1 MEEEIQN
8 QEPVLDEETVPEEE
22 EEVIVESEID
32 LTPIINQQVILN
44 EKMETLTLQLTEQN
58 TVLQERLMSMYLFIM
73 LLALLEV
80 RKVFKGIISKVRVK

>member
-1 MEEEIQN
+1 MEEKIQE
-8 QEPVLDEETVPEEE
+8 QDPALDETAAPEEE
-22 EEVIVESEID
+22 VVIESEID
-32 LTPIINQQVILN
+32 LTPIVIQQSITN
-44 EKMETLTLQLTEQN
+44 EKLETLTLQLTEQN

>member
-22 EEVIVESEID
+22 VIVENQID
-32 LTPIINQQVILN
+32 LMDILNQQIILN